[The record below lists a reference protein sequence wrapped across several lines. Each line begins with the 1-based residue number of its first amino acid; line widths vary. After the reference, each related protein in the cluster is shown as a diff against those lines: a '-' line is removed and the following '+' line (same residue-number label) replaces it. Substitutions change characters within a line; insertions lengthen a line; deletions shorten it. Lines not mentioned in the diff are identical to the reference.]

1 MSDTEGQVSN
11 PAMQQQVLR
20 LVAWAREQETQVARA
35 AAAKWA
41 MDMLA
46 QVTNDLSVVRIEA
59 VRALWAEGWSLAD
72 ISDALEISRAR
83 VHQIIEK

>member
-1 MSDTEGQVSN
+1 MSDNAVSN

-35 AAAKWA
+35 SAAKWA

-46 QVTNDLSVVRIEA
+46 AVTNDLSQVRIEA
-59 VRALWAEGWSLAD
+59 VRGLWSEGWSLAD

>member
-1 MSDTEGQVSN
+1 MAENEVSN
-11 PAMQQQVLR
+11 PAMHQQALR
-20 LVAWAREQETQVARA
+20 LVAWAREQETEVARA
-35 AAAKWA
+35 SAAKWA

-46 QVTNDLSVVRIEA
+46 DVTNQLSQVRIEA
-59 VRALWAEGWSLAD
+59 VRELWTLGWSLAD